1 MDLLSKQVATASGLH
16 LVHGPTHVQR
26 GNEGLRCRTDFTFVY
41 KVFTTLLPLLRTD
54 TIGLYQQP
62 GLVCFPFHHHI
73 NQHLMRS
80 IVLFVCVPLCLTSAV
95 ACRDSSAAVIAGPT
109 LAITAPAP
117 PTPVGKL
124 VDYSLVIPESFV
136 NWRGSHV
143 MGGNGHQGYIK
154 PRTGTLAFDANG
166 TIAGGYFELDMNTI
180 TLTDKKD
187 TSSDNGVVSHLK
199 NPDFF
204 DVKKYPRGTF
214 KLTKAIRAPSDSS
227 YYITGQLTLRAI
239 TQEIQFPATIVRN
252 GEDIVA
258 TASLTIDR
266 TKWGITYQSG
276 SVLGLLKDDLLED
289 RVPVSLALRFHQ
301 QQ

>member
-1 MDLLSKQVATASGLH
+1 
-16 LVHGPTHVQR
+16 
-26 GNEGLRCRTDFTFVY
+26 
-41 KVFTTLLPLLRTD
+41 
-54 TIGLYQQP
+54 
-62 GLVCFPFHHHI
+62 
-73 NQHLMRS
+73 MRS
-80 IVLFVCVPLCLTSAV
+80 IVLFVCLPLYLTSAV
-95 ACRDSSAAVIAGPT
+95 ACRDSSAATIAAPT
-109 LAITAPAP
+109 LAIADPAP
-117 PTPVGKL
+117 PTPAGTV
-124 VDYSLVIPESFV
+124 VSYSLVIPESFV
-136 NWRGSHV
+136 NWKGMHV
-143 MGGNGHQGYIK
+143 VGGNGHQGYIK

-166 TIAGGYFELDMNTI
+166 TITGGFFELDMNTI
-180 TLTDKKD
+180 TLTDKGD

-199 NPDFF
+199 DPDFF

-214 KLTKAIRAPSDSS
+214 KLTKAIKAPGDSSS

-239 TQEIQFPATIVRN
+239 TQEIQFPAIIVRN

-276 SVLGLLKDDLLED
+276 SVFSLVKDELLED